1 MIEIK
6 TDSKGKY
13 ILPDAFEPIKFD
25 ELRPADA
32 ILVYGGNW
40 LTQLHGTSR
49 RAEFPRVS
57 QAKMVPTHALMFIM
71 SPYLTLDPG
80 AQTDLGNITKYTTQ
94 KDSRIDIIRYNL
106 NIEQQAT
113 VQQEALMLA
122 QKERRY
128 DIGGYGAFLEQM
140 PGCRWTGKIIKPS
153 KKFMFCS
160 DADTYLYEE
169 KAGFQMSATEHD
181 YTAPIDM
188 LIYLLNHQEIGEIRT
203 LKRRGEVV

>member
-6 TDSKGKY
+6 KDGKGKY
-13 ILPDAFEPIKFD
+13 IIPETFEPIKFD

-57 QAKMVPTHALMFIM
+57 QAKMVPTHALMFI
-71 SPYLTLDPG
+71 SIPYITLDPTIK
-80 AQTDLGNITKYTTQ
+80 TDLGDLRHYTSQ

-106 NIEQQAT
+106 TIEQQAT
-113 VQQEALMLA
+113 VQQEALSLA

-128 DIGGYGAFLEQM
+128 DVGGYGAFLSQM
-140 PGCRWTGKIIKPS
+140 PGCSWAIKFIKPS
-153 KKFMFCS
+153 RKFMLCS
-160 DADTYLYEE
+160 DACTYLYEE

-188 LIYLLNHQEIGEIRT
+188 LIYLLNHQEIGNIKT
-203 LKRRGEVV
+203 LKRRGEIL